1 MTPFKPEEIMAIA
14 RGVSI
19 DTRTLEP
26 GQLFVAIRGKRF
38 DGNEFVGEA
47 IARGA
52 AGAVVERF
60 PSPPPPLTLPLS
72 PKGGEGR
79 GEGVRPPIWTV
90 PDTLV
95 ALGQLARFHRDR
107 FQPDLVAITGS
118 SGKSTTKEMLA
129 HLLSGD
135 REILATPG
143 TQNNR
148 IGVPLTL
155 FRLDATHRAV
165 VLELGTNQWG
175 EIRALTEISRPT
187 IGMVTHIGPAHLQTF
202 GDLEGVLKAKGEL
215 WETLE
220 PSAVL
225 VLNGDDPL
233 LARAGSI
240 LRRKVVWYGTGPA
253 AEVRGAGIRL
263 EPFGS
268 SFQVNGVEARLPVP
282 GRHNVMNALAALA
295 CAKVLGMDLSTAAQR
310 LSSFAPLPGRL
321 SISEREG
328 LLLLDDTYNANP
340 ASLSAALQ
348 VLRDLPRPGGKKVV
362 ALGDML
368 ELGGGSEDLHARAGR
383 QIVEQG
389 ADALITVGRLAGRA
403 LAAAREA
410 GLPAQAGYSFETP
423 EQAGEFL
430 AGFLRPGDALLL
442 KGSRGIQMEKAFV
455 CFTTSSIR

>member
-1 MTPFKPEEIMAIA
+1 MTGFSPSEVMAAA

-19 DTRTLEP
+19 DTRTIQP

-38 DGNEFVGEA
+38 DGNEFVDEA

-52 AGAVVERF
+52 AGVVVERNQKSV
-60 PSPPPPLTLPLS
+60 PGTGTVPGTGLRS
-72 PKGGEGR
+72 
-79 GEGVRPPIWTV
+79 GVPVWQV

-95 ALGQLARFHRDR
+95 ALGKLARFHRDR

-118 SGKSTTKEMLA
+118 SGKSTTKTMLA
-129 HLLSGD
+129 HLLSED
-135 REILATPG
+135 RDLLATPG

-155 FRLDATHRAV
+155 FQLQAGHRAV

-175 EIRALTEISRPT
+175 EIRTLVEISRPT
-187 IGMVTHIGPAHLQTF
+187 VGVVTNIGPAHLQTF
-202 GDLEGVLKAKGEL
+202 RDLEGVLKAKGEL
-215 WETLE
+215 WEAME

-233 LARAGSI
+233 LARAGAG

-253 AEVRGAGIRL
+253 AEARATEIRL
-263 EPFGS
+263 EPLAS
-268 SFQVNGVEARLPVP
+268 SFRANGVAVNLPVP

-295 CAKVLGMDLSTAAQR
+295 CAKVLGMDLGSAARR
-310 LSSFAPLPGRL
+310 LGSFAPLPGRL
-321 SISEREG
+321 SVSERDG
-328 LLLLDDTYNANP
+328 LLILDDSYNGNP
-340 ASLSAALQ
+340 ASLEAALQ
-348 VLRDLPRPGGKKVV
+348 VMREIRRPGGRKVV

-368 ELGGGSEDLHARAGR
+368 ELGEGAQELHAQAGR
-383 QIVEQG
+383 QIMEHG
-389 ADALITVGRLAGRA
+389 ADALVTVGRLAGRA

-410 GLPAQAGYSFETP
+410 GLPTQAGRPFEAP

-430 AGFLRPGDALLL
+430 AGFLRPGDLLLL
-442 KGSRGIQMEKAFV
+442 KGSRGTQMEKVLA